1 LPTGYAALGYDAA
14 YMLLTAIGSM
24 DSLSENLLEN
34 RTTIKNK
41 IASIKGFEGVSG
53 TLDMNIAGDPIK
65 SAVVI
70 LINNDGAFESYKT
83 ETP

>member
-1 LPTGYAALGYDAA
+1 
-14 YMLLTAIGSM
+14 M

-34 RTTIKNK
+34 RVAIKDK

-70 LINNDGAFESYKT
+70 LINKDGAFESYKT